1 MVAWDNKEVRT
12 ETNNSQIKWF
22 LMAGGGSSDDN
33 VLELEMVPTPVL
45 SPGKSQGRG
54 SLVGCHL
61 WVRTESD
68 TNEAT

>member
-33 VLELEMVPTPVL
+33 VLELEMAPTPVL

-54 SLVGCHL
+54 SLVGCSP
-61 WVRTESD
+61 WGR
-68 TNEAT
+68 